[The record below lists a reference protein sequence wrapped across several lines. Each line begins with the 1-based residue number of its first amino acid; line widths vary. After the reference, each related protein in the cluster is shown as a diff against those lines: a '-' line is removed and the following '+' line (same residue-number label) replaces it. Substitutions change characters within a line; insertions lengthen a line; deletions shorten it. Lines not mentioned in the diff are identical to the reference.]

1 MKTQFLRFLI
11 TGGIAA
17 LINLGSRYIINF
29 FISFEIAVVL
39 AYLIG
44 MSSAYILARIFVFD
58 NSGRSVASEFQRFAI
73 VNLFALIL
81 VWVVSVGLARFI
93 FPAINFSWY
102 ANDIAHLIG
111 VMVPAITSY
120 FAHRFFTFSKKVKS

>member
-17 LINLGSRYIINF
+17 IINLSSRYVLNL
-29 FISFEIAVVL
+29 FITFEIAIVF

-44 MSSAYILARIFVFD
+44 MLSAYILARIFVFD
-58 NSGRSVASEFQRFAI
+58 TTGRSVASELQRFAI
-73 VNLFALIL
+73 VNVFALVL
-81 VWVVSVGLARFI
+81 VWFVSVGFARFI
-93 FPAINFSWY
+93 FPAINFNWHS
-102 ANDIAHLIG
+102 NDIAHFIG

-120 FAHRFFTFSKKVKS
+120 FAHRFFTFSKK